1 MSLRDDLARIVGSD
15 AVRDSEAARQVY
27 DGDAYPIERSQPV
40 CIVWPT
46 TTDQV
51 AQLVRYCVA
60 HEIPFTPRGAGT
72 GLSGGAMPAL
82 GGVVISTK
90 RMTAILDIDVPNH
103 RLRAQSGIANKRI
116 SAAVAEHGLHFA
128 PDPSSQT
135 VSTLG
140 GNIAEN
146 AGGPHTLKYGVTV
159 RHILSATLVLPDG
172 DVVELGR
179 GVPGGPGLDL
189 LGVVVGS
196 EGTTGIVT
204 EATVRLTPLPQAVR
218 TTLAAFPSVRAA
230 TECVAGIISAGVIP
244 AAMELMDRGILG
256 ALRSAFGLSY
266 PEDAAALLLIECD
279 GSPESVEREQAV
291 VESQCWAR
299 DAIEVRVA
307 TSEAERQSLW
317 VARKKGIGAMGRLAP
332 TIVTHDGVIPR
343 SQLPQML
350 DDVAEI
356 AAAHGLSVANLFHAG
371 DGNLHPCI
379 YFDEREP
386 GIVDRVI
393 SAGEQ
398 ILRKCVELGGSVS
411 GEHGI
416 GVEKMDLLTLMFSP
430 DDLEVQGRVK
440 AIFNP
445 ESLGNPCKILPNQK
459 GCHEHRM
466 RWRGAAN

>member
-1 MSLRDDLARIVGSD
+1 MNPRADLERIVG
-15 AVRDSEAARQVY
+15 AVNVRDSEPVRHLY
-27 DGDAYPIERSQPV
+27 DGDAYPLERRPPECVVFPTSTEQVSEVV
-40 CIVWPT
+40 C
-46 TTDQV
+46 
-51 AQLVRYCVA
+51 YCVR
-60 HEIPFTPRGAGT
+60 HQVPFTPRGAGT
-72 GLSGGAMPAL
+72 GLSGGAMPAM
-82 GGVVISTK
+82 GGIVISTK
-90 RMTAILDIDVPNH
+90 RMTAILNIDVPNR
-103 RLRAQSGIANKRI
+103 RLRAQAGIANKRI
-116 SAAVAEHGLHFA
+116 SDAVAQHGLHFA

-159 RHILSATLVLPDG
+159 RHILSVTLVLPDG
-172 DVVELGR
+172 EVVELGH

-204 EATVRLTPLPQAVR
+204 EATVVLTPVPAAVR

-230 TECVAGIISAGVIP
+230 TECVAGIISAGVVP
-244 AAMELMDRGILG
+244 AAMEFMDRGILA
-256 ALRSAFGLSY
+256 ALRAAFGLTY
-266 PEDAAALLLIECD
+266 PDGAEALLLIECD
-279 GSPESVEREQAV
+279 GDPERVADEQAV
-291 VESQCWAR
+291 VERVCHAQS
-299 DAIEVRVA
+299 AIEIRVA
-307 TSEAERQSLW
+307 QSDAERQVLW

-343 SQLPQML
+343 SKLPQML

-356 AAAHGLSVANLFHAG
+356 AQRHGLNVANLFHAG

-386 GIVDRVI
+386 GIIERVM
-393 SAGEQ
+393 ATGEE

-416 GVEKMDLLTLMFSP
+416 GVEKIDLLQLMFTP
-430 DDLEVQGRVK
+430 DDLELQGRVK

-445 ESLGNPCKILPNQK
+445 DSLGNPCKVLPNQK
-459 GCHEHRM
+459 GCQEHRM
-466 RWRGAAN
+466 RWRGAAT